1 MCVDSSIP
9 FIWRVPIQRFSGD
22 AQTRKAVSTWTVGS
36 EIDHQ
41 QVGNTWSGESNLV
54 SLSMS
59 GELNIFDPRLGDKA
73 TNVLS
78 VCFSAVSLSVSL
90 CETPLLHQAPQRSIN
105 VITPTKGASS
115 GTFLA
120 GTADGRVYAYSESSK
135 GTTLVEGKSHSNNVS
150 GIVMSP
156 VDGTVYSI
164 GFDDHVREISADG
177 LTFLFVFL
185 PPFPPPT
192 ITSR

>member
-1 MCVDSSIP
+1 M
-9 FIWRVPIQRFSGD
+9 R
-22 AQTRKAVSTWTVGS
+22 TWTVGS

-59 GELNIFDPRLGDKA
+59 GELNVFDPRLGDKA
-73 TNVLS
+73 MNILS
-78 VCFSAVSLSVSL
+78 VCSCVFHCPLRL
-90 CETPLLHQAPQRSIN
+90 CESLLLHQAPQKSIN
-105 VITPTKGASS
+105 AITLTKGASS

-135 GTTLVEGKSHSNNVS
+135 RTTLVEGQSHSNNVS
-150 GIVMSP
+150 GIVTSP
-156 VDGTVYSI
+156 EDGTMYSI

-177 LTFLFVFL
+177 LSFSFVFFDPL
-185 PPFPPPT
+185 
-192 ITSR
+192 IIILH